1 MAIAEI
7 TFAIFALFN
16 TLRLVSYLPQIIRVA
31 RDPHGAAAISY
42 TCWVIWI
49 GANASTAAYA
59 AINLGDLWLSA
70 VGSFNAACCT
80 IVVGLT
86 FWKRNRWCR
95 LQRNALF
102 TDGTSEE
109 TSHG

>member
-7 TFAIFALFN
+7 SFAIFVLFN
-16 TLRLVSYLPQIIRVA
+16 TLRLVSYLPQIVRVA
-31 RDPHGAAAISY
+31 RDPYGAGAISY

-59 AINLGDLWLSA
+59 AINLDDPWLSA
-70 VGSFNAACCT
+70 VSSFNAACCT

-86 FWKRNRWCR
+86 FWKRNRWYR
-95 LQRNALF
+95 LQRDALF